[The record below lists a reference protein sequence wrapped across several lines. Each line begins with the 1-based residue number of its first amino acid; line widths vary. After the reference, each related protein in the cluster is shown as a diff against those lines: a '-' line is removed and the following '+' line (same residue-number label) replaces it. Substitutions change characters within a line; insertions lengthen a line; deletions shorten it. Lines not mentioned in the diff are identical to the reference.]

1 MMFRALLCSL
11 LLLLPTLASAQQ
23 TSPQR
28 FGNLTVYYNTFNSS
42 YLQPDI
48 AANTGLTRG
57 PTHGVV
63 NIAVQRQ
70 TAEGPVAVDA
80 LLSGTVTNML
90 GQRSNLRFIRLQ
102 EDDSI
107 YFVANYTA
115 TQRGLLR
122 FEVEIRPSSGG
133 TTQTLRFQ
141 QEFFP
146 DD

>member
-1 MMFRALLCSL
+1 MFRALLLSL
-11 LLLLPTLASAQQ
+11 LLLPALAHAQQ

-28 FGNLTVYYNTFNSS
+28 FGDLLVYYNTFNSS

-57 PTHGVV
+57 PNHGVV

-70 TAEGPVAVDA
+70 TADGPVAVDA
-80 LLSGTVTNML
+80 LLTGNVTSLL
-90 GQRSNLRFIRLQ
+90 GQKSPLKFIRLQ

-107 YFVANYTA
+107 YFVANYTS

-122 FEVEIRPSSGG
+122 FEVEVRPSTGG

-146 DD
+146 DE

>member
-1 MMFRALLCSL
+1 MFRALLLSL
-11 LLLLPTLASAQQ
+11 LLLPALASAQQ

-28 FGNLTVYYNTFNSS
+28 FGDLLVYYNTFNSS

-63 NIAVQRQ
+63 SIAVQRQ

-80 LLSGTVTNML
+80 ILTGNVTNML
-90 GQRSNLRFIRLQ
+90 GQRSTLRFIRLQ
-102 EDDSI
+102 EEESI
-107 YFVANYTA
+107 YFVANYTS

-122 FEVEIRPSSGG
+122 FEVEVRPSTGG
-133 TTQTLRFQ
+133 TAQTLRFQ

-146 DD
+146 DE

>member
-1 MMFRALLCSL
+1 MFRALLLSL
-11 LLLLPTLASAQQ
+11 LVMLPALASAQQ

-28 FGNLTVYYNTFNSS
+28 FGNMLVYYNTFNSS

-57 PTHGVV
+57 PNHGVL
-63 NIAVQRQ
+63 NMAVQRQ
-70 TAEGPVAVDA
+70 TAEGPVAIDA
-80 LLSGTVTNML
+80 LLTGNVTNML
-90 GQRSNLRFIRLQ
+90 GQQTPLRFIRLQ

-115 TQRGLLR
+115 TQRGVLR
-122 FEVEIRPSSGG
+122 FEVEVRPSSGG

>member
-1 MMFRALLCSL
+1 MFRALLLSL
-11 LLLLPTLASAQQ
+11 LLLPALAHAQQ

-28 FGNLTVYYNTFNSS
+28 FGDMLVYYNTFNSS

-48 AANTGLTRG
+48 ASTTGLTRG
-57 PTHGVV
+57 PNHGVV

-70 TAEGPVAVDA
+70 TADGPVAVDA
-80 LLSGTVTNML
+80 LLTGSVTSLL
-90 GQRSNLRFIRLQ
+90 GQKSPLQFIRLQ

-107 YFVANYTA
+107 YFVANYTS

-122 FEVEIRPSSGG
+122 FEVEVRPSTGG

-146 DD
+146 DE